1 MIASA
6 SVVILGLLAQ
16 SPLAPRYESAGLV
29 NGASGT
35 PGPVAP
41 NTIISLYGTNL
52 SFQTRALH
60 FDDIRANVLPTT
72 LPGTGVRVL
81 IANQPA
87 SLYYVS
93 PTQVNLVVPSN
104 LIAGR
109 YDLELIRDGL
119 AGPRIPIVVRDFAP
133 QMFVLGDKFVIA
145 QRRDT
150 SLIWPERPA
159 RPGEHVT
166 VYVTGMGR
174 TIPELPSGQLAHTP
188 SPIARLAQFR
198 IYLDGIPI
206 DPARVSYAG
215 LTPGTA
221 GLYQVTFQLPDNA
234 PENPELRL
242 GLSEP
247 LSDPGIRLAVT
258 RAPPSDEASPDPGA
272 SPVEPDPGS
281 R

>member
-1 MIASA
+1 M
-6 SVVILGLLAQ
+6 VLVLGLLAQ
-16 SPLAPRYESAGLV
+16 APLAPRYESAGLV

-35 PGPVAP
+35 AGPAAP
-41 NTIISLYGTNL
+41 NTILTLYGTNL
-52 SFQTRALH
+52 SFQTRALQL
-60 FDDIRANVLPTT
+60 DDIRGNVLPTT
-72 LPGTGVRVL
+72 LPGTGVRVF
-81 IANQPA
+81 IANLPA

-109 YDLELIRDGL
+109 FDLQLVRDGL
-119 AGPRIPIVVRDFAP
+119 AGPRIPIEIRDFAP

-150 SLIWPERPA
+150 SLIWPESPA

-174 TIPELPSGQLAHTP
+174 TVPELPSGQLAPTP
-188 SPIARLAQFR
+188 SPIARLADFR
-198 IYLDGIPI
+198 VYLNGQPI
-206 DPARVSYAG
+206 DPARISYAG

-221 GLYQVTFQLPDNA
+221 GLYQVTFQLPDDA
-234 PENPELRL
+234 PEDPEIRL

-247 LSDPGIRLAVT
+247 LSDPGVRLAV
-258 RAPPSDEASPDPGA
+258 RHAPPEDEAVPDPAA
-272 SPVEPDPGS
+272 SPREPDPGS